1 MEPAWRE
8 LDSHTSVVFLH
19 VPAAKLVVL
28 QALFETYEGLGLV
41 RTLDM
46 RRGLISILAAPDMQQ
61 DCTALL
67 KAVWEQTGWRN
78 AAVPDALERDL
89 LFGYFKK
96 ESHA

>member
-1 MEPAWRE
+1 MEPAWQK
-8 LDSHTSVVFLH
+8 LDPQTSAVFLH
-19 VPAAKLVVL
+19 VPAAKLVLL

-46 RRGLISILAAPDMQQ
+46 RRGLISILAAPEMQAG
-61 DCTALL
+61 CSALL
-67 KAVWEQTGWRN
+67 SSVQAQTGWRN
-78 AAVPDALERDL
+78 AAAPTALENDL